1 MNVRNQAIAMSAQ
14 AQNVANAVLQQI
26 FPLFLA
32 NEGFYAMYMFGA
44 INVVLFFY
52 VWFFIP
58 ETKGIPLEEIDVL
71 FGGAVHTDAHIG
83 TKQEEITIELA
94 EHVNTGHQDQK

>member
-26 FPLFLA
+26 LPLFLA
-32 NEGFYAMYMFGA
+32 NEDFYAMYMFGN
-44 INVVLFFY
+44 INVVLLAY

-71 FGGAVHTDAHIG
+71 FGGAAHTDAHIG
-83 TKQEEITIELA
+83 TKQEDITIELA
-94 EHVNTGHQDQK
+94 EHVNTCHQSQK